1 MSGCARGVSGCVRLW
16 QAASI
21 SSESICIFIL
31 PRALERNLSV
41 SRKIGT
47 PLWSVFALVAEL
59 DNGPLAAI
67 DSLPGAH
74 FVGTP
79 CGSADALSV
88 LEFRSLT
95 GPVAVSALLAL
106 WSVAGSRSGCAIAL
120 IYHNSYY
127 TRSVCRLF
135 FFA

>member
-1 MSGCARGVSGCVRLW
+1 MP
-16 QAASI
+16 I
-21 SSESICIFIL
+21 SSMHDCIIGSFFL
-31 PRALERNLSV
+31 VCGRSLYRALERNLSV

-67 DSLPGAH
+67 GSLPGAH

-88 LEFRSLT
+88 LAFPFAHWPRCRERTARSLERCRQPIGLCNCFPNT
-95 GPVAVSALLAL
+95 L
-106 WSVAGSRSGCAIAL
+106 
-120 IYHNSYY
+120 NSYY

-135 FFA
+135 FFV